1 LNKARAGGIL
11 REKGGCALKRL
22 GVKTVVILASAV
34 FICGLAVGLVGALS
48 DRSLITAVGIV
59 IMGIAVLMRK
69 FLSFCPHCGASLARA
84 RSSAC
89 PFCGKNVYKS

>member
-1 LNKARAGGIL
+1 M
-11 REKGGCALKRL
+11 KRL

-48 DRSLITAVGIV
+48 DRSLITAAGIV

-69 FLSFCPHCGASLARA
+69 FLSFCPHCGAPMGEA
-84 RSSAC
+84 
-89 PFCGKNVYKS
+89 KDTQE

>member
-1 LNKARAGGIL
+1 M
-11 REKGGCALKRL
+11 KRL

-34 FICGLAVGLVGALS
+34 FICGLVGALS

-89 PFCGKNVYKS
+89 PFCGKNVYKP

>member
-1 LNKARAGGIL
+1 M
-11 REKGGCALKRL
+11 KRL

-34 FICGLAVGLVGALS
+34 FICGLAVGLAGALS
-48 DRSLITAVGIV
+48 DRSLITAAGIV

-69 FLSFCPHCGASLARA
+69 FLSCCPHCGASLARA

-89 PFCGKNVYKS
+89 PFCGKNVYKP